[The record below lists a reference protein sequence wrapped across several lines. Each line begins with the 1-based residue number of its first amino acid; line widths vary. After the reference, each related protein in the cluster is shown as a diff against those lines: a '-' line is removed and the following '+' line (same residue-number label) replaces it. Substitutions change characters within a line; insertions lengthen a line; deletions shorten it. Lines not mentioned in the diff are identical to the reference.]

1 MQLYYDITNA
11 FENGEDYFLGNIIL
25 AKSRADKSIL
35 EIIDGQQR
43 MVTLWLMLKIL
54 SVLLPSVP
62 KLKSMIEIESW
73 ETSQKQPK
81 IESLIYEAKDD
92 EQLKTI
98 IDWEERDFIKTTSE
112 DRLYRNA
119 QKLYEWLSEYF
130 SRLSENEKSAFWKYC
145 IQSLYLCRQY
155 NHNLDDPISKIKTDF
170 DKTRQT

>member
-25 AKSRADKSIL
+25 AKSRADKSIQ

-98 IDWEERDFIKTTSE
+98 IDWEDRDFIMATPEGRPSVSQCTKALRVAERILLTSVG
-112 DRLYRNA
+112 
-119 QKLYEWLSEYF
+119 K
-130 SRLSENEKSAFWKYC
+130 
-145 IQSLYLCRQY
+145 
-155 NHNLDDPISKIKTDF
+155 
-170 DKTRQT
+170 